1 MKLLREKRDSRVK
14 VSKKEEKEIAAHY
27 REQLKIIEA
36 KRLDGVTGV
45 IDFVSYQ

>member
-1 MKLLREKRDSRVK
+1 MDLLREKKDLKVK
-14 VSKKEEKEIAAHY
+14 VHKSEHKLIAKHY

-36 KRLDGVTGV
+36 KRQAGQTGF